1 MKNKLKS
8 LLLFVIIVPSSVFA
22 CSLDGATAI
31 YVNGIFTDEAK
42 AKEDTRILNKEFY
55 RNTNR
60 EDVKIINGY
69 NPSHFAGLGD
79 AVQVA
84 SQALGSSINTFD
96 RDTILMQIHPEVQ
109 TQKILLVGHS
119 QGTFYTNELYDY
131 LVQNGVPKKS
141 IAVYNLATPASFVSG
156 GGPYLT
162 SANDNLIRK
171 VRELAAATDVS
182 QPLDSNIIIPISKPE
197 TSELWRGHA
206 FSGEYLAGAPAKIIS
221 TIDEALNELEASD
234 NVLAE
239 GGCFTPPP
247 KNLAYKAQELVFAVG
262 DSAVFAVVDG
272 GKAVKDGTLAIT
284 NTLSS
289 GLAGVFE
296 AVRYAFASVFYGSSV
311 TQADLEENL

>member
-119 QGTFYTNELYDY
+119 QGTFYTN
-131 LVQNGVPKKS
+131 
-141 IAVYNLATPASFVSG
+141 
-156 GGPYLT
+156 
-162 SANDNLIRK
+162 
-171 VRELAAATDVS
+171 
-182 QPLDSNIIIPISKPE
+182 
-197 TSELWRGHA
+197 
-206 FSGEYLAGAPAKIIS
+206 
-221 TIDEALNELEASD
+221 
-234 NVLAE
+234 
-239 GGCFTPPP
+239 
-247 KNLAYKAQELVFAVG
+247 
-262 DSAVFAVVDG
+262 
-272 GKAVKDGTLAIT
+272 
-284 NTLSS
+284 
-289 GLAGVFE
+289 
-296 AVRYAFASVFYGSSV
+296 
-311 TQADLEENL
+311 